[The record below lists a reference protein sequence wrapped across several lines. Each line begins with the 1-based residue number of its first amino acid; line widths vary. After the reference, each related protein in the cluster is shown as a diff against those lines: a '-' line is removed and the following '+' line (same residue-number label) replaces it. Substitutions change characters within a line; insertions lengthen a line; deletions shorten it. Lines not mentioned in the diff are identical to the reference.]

1 MSPDNPPIGVDQCHC
16 FAARKAARQITRLYD
31 AHLQPTGL
39 RITQFL
45 LLATLN
51 QRENVTVN
59 GLAERLDVERTAMG
73 KMVGFLERDGFVRV
87 RPSPTDG
94 RSRIVEL
101 TPEGKDLFERA
112 APLWLEAQQHFNDM
126 NGATNV
132 TALRRSFSKMKS
144 GKAASLSSD

>member
-1 MSPDNPPIGVDQCHC
+1 MSPDNPLIGVDQCHC

-31 AHLQPTGL
+31 AHLQSTGL

-73 KMVGFLERDGFVRV
+73 KMVGFLERDGFVRG

-101 TPEGKDLFERA
+101 TQEGKDLFERA